1 MITYVNNDNSSR
13 YTVLYAKATQDL
25 IKAQIEYDNGRSELN
40 VNMPYVTETN
50 ESGETVP
57 AQNDEGY
64 ICSANLYYRA
74 VLLILTNVGT
84 VRRCK

>member
-50 ESGETVP
+50 ESGENVP
-57 AQNDEGY
+57 AQDDEGY
-64 ICSANLYYRA
+64 IA
-74 VLLILTNVGT
+74 VPCNRRCLNFLCKILT
-84 VRRCK
+84 